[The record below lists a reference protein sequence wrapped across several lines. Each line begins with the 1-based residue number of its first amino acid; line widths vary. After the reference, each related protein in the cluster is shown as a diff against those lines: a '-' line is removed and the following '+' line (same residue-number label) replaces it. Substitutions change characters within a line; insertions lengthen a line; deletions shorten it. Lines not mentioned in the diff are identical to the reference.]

1 MNKTEIQTQLTQHY
15 AAFCTFYKTMNEA
28 DFRYTPPEKWDIG
41 QHLDHIKRAITPIVL
56 ATALPKWLLRI
67 LFGKANRVSR
77 GFDELEERYQGKLAA
92 GGRASGQF
100 IPQPIAFTVKAKQIE
115 SIEKMVVKINHQLE
129 GWSEADLDTYL
140 LPHPILGKLTM
151 REMMYFTVYHAGH
164 HLHLAKNYLSSR

>member
-1 MNKTEIQTQLTQHY
+1 MTKSEIQAQLTQNY
-15 AAFCTFYKTMNEA
+15 TSFCTFYKTMNEA

-41 QHLDHIKRAITPIVL
+41 QHLDHIKRAVTPIVL

-77 GFDELEERYQGKLAA
+77 SFDELVERYQGKLAA

-100 IPQPIAFTVKAKQIE
+100 IPKPISFAVKAKQIE

-129 GWSEADLDTYL
+129 QWSEADLDTYL
-140 LPHPILGKLTM
+140 LPHPIIGKLTM
-151 REMMYFTVYHAGH
+151 REMMYFTIYHAEH
-164 HLHLAKNYLSSR
+164 HLHLAKNYLNNR